1 MSRPLSKERDHH
13 EGRLA
18 DPIWSS
24 CGACVGRLEA
34 SPVHALTLTFER
46 GVAAHVDFLEV
57 YEADVV
63 NPAMQGVLQATL
75 AQLAH

>member
-1 MSRPLSKERDHH
+1 MVSSNSAEIVTGFQLSTSATKNPGQMGD
-13 EGRLA
+13 A
-18 DPIWSS
+18 
-24 CGACVGRLEA
+24 A

-46 GVAAHVDFLEV
+46 DVAAHVDFLEV
-57 YEADVV
+57 YEGDVV